1 MFVIKEI
8 RDITN
13 AIIINGN
20 EDTCIKKFNVSKK
33 NHNKDD
39 FYIPIF
45 WREDRQKYIIDAV
58 RANAIGY
65 IISSK
70 CDEKDKII
78 RESIEINPDV
88 IILQVEDVNEA
99 IYKMAMVKREQNMNS
114 NIVAVTGSV
123 GKTSTTEMIASILRE
138 EKRVLSDTG
147 NNNTKLLLSW
157 LMLDIEDYEMA
168 VLEAGMG
175 NKNVMEPISKLLIPS
190 IVVIT
195 NIGTSHIGKLGSKE
209 AILEE
214 KLKLITYMKDDK
226 VVFLNDDDIMLKTV
240 KLDDGYDIK
249 RYSLKEANNIVQHED
264 FISFDTMIYGENTE
278 ICINAYGEHSVLN
291 AICAIRVAEL
301 LNINKENIKK
311 GLNNYRNV
319 NRRFNVVKKNDYIV
333 IDDTYNASVDS
344 MKVGLISANQ
354 MKDCKRKIAIL
365 GDMLELG
372 DYSEELHKQVGE
384 LFEKLNFDFLLT
396 YGENTQ
402 YICNSCKEYM
412 KDKTVIKFDEREQL
426 INYVLQEM
434 KKGDLIYLKASKKMR
449 FDEIVKRVLE
459 KVGE

>member
-1 MFVIKEI
+1 MFLIKEI

-13 AIIINGN
+13 ATIINGS
-20 EDTCIKKFNVSKK
+20 EDICIKKFNVSKK

-45 WREDRQKYIIDAV
+45 WREDRQKYIMDAV
-58 RANAIGY
+58 KANAIGY
-65 IISSK
+65 MISSQ
-70 CDEKDKII
+70 CENKDRII
-78 RESIEINPDV
+78 QESIEINPNI
-88 IILQVEDVNEA
+88 IILQVEDINEA
-99 IYKMAMVKREQNMNS
+99 IYKMARTKREQNMDVNV
-114 NIVAVTGSV
+114 IAVTGSV

-147 NNNTKLLLSW
+147 NNNTKPLLSW
-157 LMLDIEDYEMA
+157 LMLDIEDYEVT

-190 IVVIT
+190 IVVIN

-214 KLKLITYMKDDK
+214 KLKLITHMKDEK
-226 VVFLNDDDIMLKTV
+226 VVLLNDDDTMLQTV
-240 KLDDGYDIK
+240 KLDEEYDVK
-249 RYSLKEANNIVQHED
+249 RYSLKEAKNIVQHED
-264 FISFDTMIYGENTE
+264 FIRFETMVYGENTE
-278 ICINAYGEHSVLN
+278 ICIKAYGEHNVLN

-301 LNINKENIKK
+301 LNIKRENIRS
-311 GLNNYRNV
+311 GIDNYRSV
-319 NRRFNVVKKNDYIV
+319 NRRFNVVKKNGYIV

-344 MKVGLISANQ
+344 MKAGLISANQ
-354 MKDCKRKIAIL
+354 MQGCKRKIAIL

-384 LFEKLNFDFLLT
+384 LFAKLDFDFLLT

-402 YICNSCKEYM
+402 HICDSCKEYM
-412 KDKTVIKFDEREQL
+412 KNKTVIKFDEREQL
-426 INYVLQEM
+426 INYVLQEI
-434 KKGDLIYLKASKKMR
+434 KKGDLIYLKASRKMA
-449 FDEIVKRVLE
+449 FDEIVEKMLE
-459 KVGE
+459 KVNE